1 VGAEHVSGAGG
12 GGAVIQLVQVLLL
25 GLMLGGVYALMAS
38 GLTLIFGVMRIV
50 NIAHAAF
57 ILFAAYLAFWA
68 FKIYH
73 IDPMVS
79 VLFTMPLMFLL
90 GMGIYRLLFP
100 RIGGSRQFTS
110 MTVLLTFSL
119 ALMVEGVMGF
129 LYSGIYRSANPPYTT
144 RALLLGPFYLPAAQ
158 LYATLL
164 SLLLLGVLF
173 SFLRFTRTGRAIRAT
188 MQNRTAAQIVGVDV
202 ERISTLAF
210 GIGMALAGASGSLV
224 SFLFT
229 FFPAKH
235 WQWIGTLLALIVL
248 GGMGSLSGSV
258 VGAFLLAV
266 VAAYLGHFYGP
277 TWSPITFYLALFLI
291 LLIRPQGLFGK
302 KLEA

>member
-1 VGAEHVSGAGG
+1 M
-12 GGAVIQLVQVLLL
+12 IQLVQVFLL
-25 GLMLGGVYALMAS
+25 GLTLGGVYALMAS

-50 NIAHAAF
+50 NIAHGAF
-57 ILFAAYLAFWA
+57 ILFAAYLAYWG
-68 FKIYH
+68 FKLYQ
-73 IDPMVS
+73 IDPMFS
-79 VLFTMPLMFLL
+79 LLFTMPVMFLL

-100 RIGGSRQFTS
+100 RIAGSRRFTS

-119 ALMVEGVMGF
+119 ALIMEGVMGF

-144 RALLLGPFYLPAAQ
+144 RALLFGPFYLPLAQ

-164 SLLLLGVLF
+164 SLVLLGLLF
-173 SFLRFTRTGRAIRAT
+173 LFLRFTRTGRAIRAT
-188 MQNRTAAQIVGVDV
+188 MQNRTAAQIVGVNV
-202 ERISTLAF
+202 EQISTLAF
-210 GIGMALAGASGSLV
+210 GIGTALAGASGSMV

-248 GGMGSLSGSV
+248 GGMGSLPGSV
-258 VGAFLLAV
+258 VGSFLLAV
-266 VAAYLGHFYGP
+266 IAAYLGYFYGP

-291 LLIRPQGLFGK
+291 LLIRPEGLLGK